1 MLTRLYCLLLIFLA
15 AGMVTQAQVT
25 KKYRFVN
32 GRWVEEKVTPKAAA
46 AENDDEEWADY
57 YTMAVDSVGGRKIA
71 VDTMVD
77 VSNRLLPTPLYLPM
91 VFDTYNVAYI
101 GDTVRIAP
109 PAVTLDNT
117 LYGSDVADEYGD
129 TDLSQPLEWVND
141 RSAAMQ
147 RYLQFRQ
154 RYMIDNI
161 ADVKYNINTLPEAPK
176 RFHAFVDPA
185 TARITVEEIKVDKQ
199 DVKNTVDALEVEKM
213 HWLRQFDGLVQFSQ
227 AYNSPNWYQGGNN
240 NLNAILQ
247 GIYNVRLNQKFH
259 PNLLFENTVQYKL
272 GLNSAPDDSLRNYSI
287 SEDNF
292 QVNSKFGV
300 KAAKRWYYSAT
311 LQFKTQLL
319 NNYRKN
325 TNDLSASFLSPGEL
339 NIGLG
344 LTYDYSTPSG
354 NFKTNASIAPLSY
367 NLKICT
373 NDKIDE
379 TQFGIK
385 EGHTTVSQYGS
396 NIDCKL
402 EWNIAY
408 NISFNSHLTA
418 FTDYSY
424 IQGDWENT
432 LSFSINRFLS
442 TQIYVHLRYD
452 STTGRY
458 DDTKWH
464 KWQLR
469 EVLSFGFAYKLGQL

>member
-1 MLTRLYCLLLIFLA
+1 MLTRLYCLLILLVA
-15 AGMVTQAQVT
+15 AGTVAEAQVT
-25 KKYRFVN
+25 KKFRFVD
-32 GRWVEEKVTPKAAA
+32 GKWVEETLPVAADSLSADDEWIDYAMLTADKNAPEAEEDAPKAF
-46 AENDDEEWADY
+46 E
-57 YTMAVDSVGGRKIA
+57 I
-71 VDTMVD
+71 DT
-77 VSNRLLPTPLYLPM
+77 
-91 VFDTYNVAYI
+91 
-101 GDTVRIAP
+101 
-109 PAVTLDNT
+109 TLDVHNRMLPQTIFMPMIFDGYDMKMHADT
-117 LYGSDVADEYGD
+117 LRITGVVA
-129 TDLSQPLEWVND
+129 QPGPLDWVND
-141 RSAAMQ
+141 RSDALRRYQ
-147 RYLQFRQ
+147 RLRQ
-154 RYMIDNI
+154 DYMIANVK
-161 ADVKYNINTLPEAPK
+161 DVKYNINTLPEAPK
-176 RFHAFVDPA
+176 RFRAFVDPT
-185 TARITVEEIKVDKQ
+185 TAHITVEEIKIDQ
-199 DVKNTVDALEVEKM
+199 SEVKSTVDAIELKKI
-213 HWLRQFDGLVQFSQ
+213 HWLQQLDGLVQFSQ

-240 NLNAILQ
+240 NLNTIIQAV
-247 GIYNVRLNQKFH
+247 YNVRLNQKFH
-259 PNLLFENTVQYKL
+259 PKLLFENTVQYKL

-325 TNDLSASFLSPGEL
+325 TNDLSAAFLSPGEL
-339 NIGLG
+339 NLGIG
-344 LTYDYSTPSG
+344 LTYEYSTPSG

-379 TQFGIK
+379 KQFGIK

-402 EWNIAY
+402 EWKLAY
-408 NISFNSHLTA
+408 NISFHSRLTA
-418 FTDYSY
+418 FTNYKY
-424 IQGDWENT
+424 LQGDWENT
-432 LSFSINRFLS
+432 LSFNINRFLS

-458 DDTKWH
+458 EDSKWH

-469 EVLSFGFAYKLGQL
+469 EVLSFGIAYKFGRL

>member
-1 MLTRLYCLLLIFLA
+1 MLTRLYCLLILLLA
-15 AGMVTQAQVT
+15 AGMAAQAQVT

-32 GRWVEEKVTPKAAA
+32 GKWVEEKVTPAASA
-46 AENDDEEWADY
+46 ADDDEDWVDY
-57 YTMAVDSVGGRKIA
+57 YDMAVDSVGGRRLA
-71 VDTMVD
+71 VDTTLNVNDRM
-77 VSNRLLPTPLYLPM
+77 LPVTLYMPM

-101 GDTVRIAP
+101 GDSVRLNP
-109 PAVTLDNT
+109 PAMALQNDIAASSV
-117 LYGSDVADEYGD
+117 SAADIDAEL
-129 TDLSQPLEWVND
+129 TEPLKWVND
-141 RSAAMQ
+141 RWDAVQ
-147 RYLQFRQ
+147 HYRQFRQ

-161 ADVKYNINTLPEAPK
+161 ADVKYNINTLPVAPK
-176 RFHAFVDPA
+176 RFHAFVDPT
-185 TARITVEEIKVDKQ
+185 TARITVEEIKVDQ
-199 DVKNTVDALEVEKM
+199 QEVKNTVDALEVKKM
-213 HWLRQFDGLVQFSQ
+213 HWLQQFDGLVQFSQ

-259 PNLLFENTVQYKL
+259 PNLLFENTIQYKL
-272 GLNSAPDDSLRNYSI
+272 GINSAPDDSLRNYSI

-292 QVNSKFGV
+292 QINSKFGV

-311 LQFKTQLL
+311 MQFKTQLL

-339 NIGLG
+339 NFGIGM
-344 LTYDYSTPSG
+344 TYDYSTPSG

-373 NDKIDE
+373 NDRIDE

-385 EGHTTVSQYGS
+385 EGRTTASQYGS

-402 EWNIAY
+402 EWKLAY

-469 EVLSFGFAYKLGQL
+469 EVLSFGFAYKLGRL

>member
-1 MLTRLYCLLLIFLA
+1 MFTRLYYLLIVLML
-15 AGMVTQAQVT
+15 GVTAVNAQVT

-32 GRWVEEKVTPKAAA
+32 GQWVEETVAAVPVDTVA
-46 AENDDEEWADY
+46 ADTASDEEWVDY
-57 YTMAVDSVGGRKIA
+57 FDINGEKAEEKEFEI
-71 VDTMVD
+71 DTTLD
-77 VSNRLLPTPLYLPM
+77 VHNRMLPTTLFMPM
-91 VFDTYNVAYI
+91 IFDTYDVMLTADSTAI
-101 GDTVRIAP
+101 EGRETPAP
-109 PAVTLDNT
+109 GPLD
-117 LYGSDVADEYGD
+117 
-129 TDLSQPLEWVND
+129 WVND
-141 RSAAMQ
+141 RNDAML
-147 RYLQFRQ
+147 RYQKLRQ
-154 RYMIDNI
+154 RYMIDN
-161 ADVKYNINTLPEAPK
+161 ARHVRYNINTLPEAPK
-176 RFHAFVDPA
+176 RFRAFVDPT
-185 TARITVEEIKVDKQ
+185 TAHITVEEISVDKSE
-199 DVKNTVDALEVEKM
+199 VKGAVDAVEVKKI
-213 HWLRQFDGLVQFSQ
+213 HWLQQFDGMIQFSQ

-240 NLNAILQ
+240 NLNTIIQ
-247 GIYNVRLNQKFH
+247 GVYNARLNQTFH

-292 QVNSKFGV
+292 QINSKFGV

-325 TNDLSASFLSPGEL
+325 TNDLSAAFLSPGEL
-339 NIGLG
+339 NLGLG
-344 LTYDYSTPSG
+344 MTYEYSTPSG

-379 TQFGIK
+379 RQFGIK
-385 EGHTTVSQYGS
+385 EGHTSVSQYGS
-396 NIDCKL
+396 NIDCRL
-402 EWNIAY
+402 EWKLAY
-408 NISFNSHLTA
+408 NISFNSRLTA
-418 FTDYSY
+418 FTNYEY
-424 IQGDWENT
+424 LQGDWENT

-458 DDTKWH
+458 EDSKWH

-469 EVLSFGFAYKLGQL
+469 EVLSFGFSYRLGRL